1 MERSEL
7 SSTLSGR
14 VLARTGN
21 FFLPA
26 AAAIAQL
33 IPYLFVIPAAFFIQ
47 NNAEFTKAQAPKA
60 ALATLV
66 AALASI
72 LLLLLW
78 VYYNYRLPR
87 ERINRWLSGASLP
100 SGTDEEL
107 QAWREITALP
117 WRYGI
122 AAAIAFILVVIAPLM
137 AYLQFGL
144 KASGDQLLYTLI
156 GGVIAASIIVSLG
169 VLIIERMLIPAHEIL
184 LPVRSESQLSSAA
197 GAKIFTKLQVII
209 FFLILVSVLLVAP
222 IGYHLMVTV
231 LFNGIIGP
239 AGALRTLQVQTI
251 LVGIATVVFGF
262 GLSLLLSRSVSDPLR
277 RLIEIF
283 NKVEQGDLK
292 QRANVVSADEVGELT
307 VHFNRMITRLD
318 ELTGNLEKQVEERT
332 TALEAASEESQHRTS
347 QLETVSKVARAIA
360 QLTDIKE
367 LLPAITTVI
376 SQDFG
381 YYHVGIFMLDA
392 KREYAVLS
400 AANSEG
406 GQRMLARGH
415 KLRIGQTGM
424 VGYVAEHAEA
434 RISLDVG
441 EDAVFFDN
449 PDLPNTRSELSL
461 PLKVGD
467 RMTGVLDVQSAQAAA
482 FSKQDVE
489 VMTTLADQVA
499 IAIENANLFGETQRA
514 LTEAQVSYGQYI
526 RQAWERLPS
535 ETQTAG
541 YQYAGTTVIPMQ
553 KPVDLPEIRTAV
565 KTGET
570 VTPTHKEPVLTVPLK
585 LRGEVIG
592 VLHIRSKDAS
602 KVWTENELALV
613 QAVAERAAIALENA
627 RLFEE
632 TTRRADRERAV
643 SEITTR
649 IRSTNDPTVMLQVAV
664 EELRQVLG
672 AGEVQ
677 IRSYSP
683 SIKEKDPSNPG
694 PAKQPSRSNPD

>member
-1 MERSEL
+1 MQRSEL

-21 FFLPA
+21 FFLPVA
-26 AAAIAQL
+26 AAVAQL
-33 IPYLFVIPAAFFIQ
+33 VPYLFVIPAAFFVQ

-60 ALATLV
+60 VLATLI
-66 AALASI
+66 ASLASI
-72 LLLLLW
+72 VLLLLW
-78 VYYNYRLPR
+78 VYFTYRLPR
-87 ERINRWLSGASLP
+87 ERINHWLRGETLP
-100 SGTDEEL
+100 SGTDDEVR
-107 QAWREITALP
+107 AWQEITALP
-117 WRYGI
+117 WQYAI
-122 AAAIAFILVVIAPLM
+122 AAAIAFILVVIAPLL
-137 AYLQFGL
+137 AYLHFGL

-156 GGVIAASIIVSLG
+156 GGVIAASVIVSLG
-169 VLIIERMLIPAHEIL
+169 VLIIERLLTPAHEIL
-184 LPVRSESQLSSAA
+184 LPARSETQLSGAA

-209 FFLILVSVLLVAP
+209 FFVILISVLLVAP

-239 AGALRTLQVQTI
+239 AGALRTLQLQTI
-251 LVGIATVVFGF
+251 LVGIVTLALGF

-277 RLIEIF
+277 RLIGIF

-307 VHFNRMITRLD
+307 VHFNRMIARLD
-318 ELTGNLEKQVEERT
+318 ELTGNLEKQVAERT
-332 TALEAASEESQHRTS
+332 TALAAASEEARQRAS

-360 QLTDIKE
+360 QLTDVNE
-367 LLPAITTVI
+367 LLPAITRMI

-381 YYHVGIFMLDA
+381 YYHVGIFLLDT
-392 KREYAVLS
+392 KNEYAVLS

-415 KLRIGQTGM
+415 KLRVGQTGM
-424 VGYVAEHAEA
+424 VGYVAEHAEP

-449 PDLPNTRSELSL
+449 PDLPGTRSELSL
-461 PLKVGD
+461 PLKVSD
-467 RMTGVLDVQSAQAAA
+467 RLIGVLDVQSEQAAA

-514 LTEAQVSYGQYI
+514 LTEAQLSYGQYLH
-526 RQAWERLPS
+526 QAWERMPS

-541 YQYAGTTVIPMQ
+541 YLYSGIKVAPME

-565 KTGET
+565 RSGET
-570 VTPTHKEPVLTVPLK
+570 VTPTTKDPVLAVPLK

-592 VLHIRSKDAS
+592 VLDIRPKDPS
-602 KVWTENELALV
+602 RIWNENELALV

-632 TTRRADRERAV
+632 TTRRADRERTV

-649 IRSTNDPTVMLQVAV
+649 IRSTNDPSVMLQIAV
-664 EELRQVLG
+664 EELRQALG
-672 AGEVQ
+672 AGEIQ

-683 SIKEKDPSNPG
+683 SLKEKDPSNPG
-694 PAKQPSRSNPD
+694 AAKPPTRTYQD